1 MELSSALAAF
11 FSNALSAS
19 FGKYTR
25 DAFGLT
31 EDIELAMVEYSSA
44 RSSMAFLLGEGDRE
58 EELVDRSDIA
68 ECEVFG
74 LAIDGRLVGRP
85 LSYGGDEISTVF
97 LRGEGCFG
105 SDFPSILDIHPDME
119 DLVFL
124 AFCAFAAFSR
134 AFSSFLL
141 LPSLL
146 FCRERDTGTARGSI
160 ATSPVKYSSGSYG
173 PCSRPESEV

>member
-1 MELSSALAAF
+1 MEVSSALAAF

-19 FGKYTR
+19 FGKCTR

-31 EDIELAMVEYSSA
+31 EDIELAAVEYSSA

-58 EELVDRSDIA
+58 ELVDRTDIA

-74 LAIDGRLVGRP
+74 LVIDERLVGIT
-85 LSYGGDEISTVF
+85 LSGGGDEISTVF

-119 DLVFL
+119 DLLFL

-134 AFSSFLL
+134 AFSSFFLP
-141 LPSLL
+141 PSLL
-146 FCRERDTGTARGSI
+146 FCRETGTGTFRGSI
-160 ATSPVKYSSGSYG
+160 GTSALMYSSGSYG
-173 PCSRPESEV
+173 SCSRPESEV